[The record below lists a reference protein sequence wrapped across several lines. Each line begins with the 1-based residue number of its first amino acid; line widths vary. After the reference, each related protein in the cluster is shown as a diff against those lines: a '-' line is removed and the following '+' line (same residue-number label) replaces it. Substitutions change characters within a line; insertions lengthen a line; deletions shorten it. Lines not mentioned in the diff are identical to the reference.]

1 MSGRSVEHATFVVER
16 TYDVSP
22 ERAFAAWAD
31 PEAKARWFVAADAR
45 LELDFRVGGRERS
58 RGTAPDGNAISYE
71 ALYQD
76 IVPAERI
83 VYTYDMHLQET
94 RISVSLA
101 TVELKPVGGNGT
113 RLVFTEQGAFLDGH
127 EYPARRA
134 EGRVASSTRSKGGPK
149 RGPRESERRQTE
161 RSTAPSRPR
170 HVRARP
176 GTRAPPRFGF

>member
-16 TYDVSP
+16 RYKVSP

-31 PEAKARWFVAADAR
+31 PRAKARWFVGSDAH
-45 LELDFRVGGRERS
+45 LELDFRVGGREHS
-58 RGTAPDGNAISYE
+58 RGSAPDGRAYSYE

-76 IVPAERI
+76 IVPAQRI
-83 VYTYDMHLQET
+83 VYTYDMLLQET

-101 TVELKPVGGNGT
+101 TVEFTPVGDNGT

-134 EGRVASSTRSKGGPK
+134 EGMGSLLDALDKELQSA
-149 RGPRESERRQTE
+149 
-161 RSTAPSRPR
+161 APG
-170 HVRARP
+170 A
-176 GTRAPPRFGF
+176 